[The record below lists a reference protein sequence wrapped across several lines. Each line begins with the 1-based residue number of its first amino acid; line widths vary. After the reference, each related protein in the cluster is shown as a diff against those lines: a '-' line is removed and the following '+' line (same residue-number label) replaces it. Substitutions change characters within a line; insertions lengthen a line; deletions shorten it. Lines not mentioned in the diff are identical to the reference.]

1 MRFRVISNIQN
12 LILIRTLVVLIA
24 NYPIRV
30 GTSGKFFLKSTQL
43 ALKLPVI
50 GSNTVHWRG
59 F

>member
-24 NYPIRV
+24 NCPIRV
-30 GTSGKFFLKSTQL
+30 STSGKFFVKSTQRF
-43 ALKLPVI
+43 LKLPVI
-50 GSNTVHWRG
+50 GSNTVQWRG